1 MTQSEKDKGKNSN
14 ECNYDE
20 LKRIRIAVEGIL
32 EHLITNS
39 QTNKG
44 IGGPILAYSGPHLPH
59 QGSPAPPVLKQILP
73 EVQPASPSG
82 ANHSPEYFLTTRF
95 VYSPETITNMQL
107 LTLIVIAG
115 QLLLARSLLY
125 KEYPI
130 LETYK
135 GAVPLYVEDKLL
147 SVGIVVYEDYASIK
161 STVGKN
167 FNIGDY
173 TAAKGEKTSGALE
186 DSIVYEVSEIVRE
199 NKDTD
204 WIVLRTTKGFTHTPV
219 TKFELAKDIPLA
231 GTPVYV
237 LGHPLGMP
245 LRYAEGELAKSA
257 DSQNQIAALTSGF
270 AGNSGSPVI
279 TKDGKVVGLFSN
291 YEDGDNN
298 ANDFVKSKSGSCYDL
313 AITSVKNPVLVKG
326 PAARIIR
333 PDWQDSK
340 REEL

>member
-1 MTQSEKDKGKNSN
+1 
-14 ECNYDE
+14 
-20 LKRIRIAVEGIL
+20 
-32 EHLITNS
+32 
-39 QTNKG
+39 
-44 IGGPILAYSGPHLPH
+44 
-59 QGSPAPPVLKQILP
+59 
-73 EVQPASPSG
+73 
-82 ANHSPEYFLTTRF
+82 
-95 VYSPETITNMQL
+95 MQL

-173 TAAKGEKTSGALE
+173 SPPGNTLCDQNFAQNPSYFTAGTGFITGSNEFVTAYHVPEDLLEEHNFGIDSKTVKKLRIIFNFRQKKTGVLE
-186 DSIVYEVSEIVRE
+186 APIVYEVSEIVRS

-219 TKFELAKDIPLA
+219 TKFELAKDIPPA

-245 LRYAEGELAKSA
+245 LRYAEGQLAKY
-257 DSQNQIAALTSGF
+257 DSQNWIMTLTSGF
-270 AGNSGSPVI
+270 VGNSGSPII
-279 TKDGKVVGLFSN
+279 TKDGKVVGLFGR
-291 YEDGDNN
+291 YFDGLIN
-298 ANDFVKSKSGSCYDL
+298 ASDFVKSKSGSCYDL

-326 PAARIIR
+326 PAAKIIR
-333 PDWQDSK
+333 PDRPLNLK
-340 REEL
+340 RKKY

>member
-1 MTQSEKDKGKNSN
+1 
-14 ECNYDE
+14 
-20 LKRIRIAVEGIL
+20 
-32 EHLITNS
+32 
-39 QTNKG
+39 
-44 IGGPILAYSGPHLPH
+44 
-59 QGSPAPPVLKQILP
+59 
-73 EVQPASPSG
+73 
-82 ANHSPEYFLTTRF
+82 
-95 VYSPETITNMQL
+95 MQL

-135 GAVPLYVEDKLL
+135 GAVPQYVEDKLL

-173 TAAKGEKTSGALE
+173 TGVKGNTLCDQNFAQNPSYYTAGTGFITGSNEFVTVYHVPKDLLEEHNLGVDSKTVKKLRIIFNFRQKKTGVLE
-186 DSIVYEVSEIVRE
+186 APIVYEVSEIVRS
-199 NKDTD
+199 NKDAD

-219 TKFELAKDIPLA
+219 NKFELAKDIPPA

-245 LRYAEGELAKSA
+245 LRYAEGQLAKY
-257 DSQNQIAALTSGF
+257 DSQNQIATLTSGF
-270 AGNSGSPVI
+270 TANSGSPII
-279 TKDGKVVGLFSN
+279 TKDGKVVGLFREYFDGIN
-291 YEDGDNN
+291 Y

-313 AITSVKNPVLVKG
+313 AITSVKNPVLVTG

-333 PDWQDSK
+333 PDWPLNLK
-340 REEL
+340 KKKY

>member
-1 MTQSEKDKGKNSN
+1 
-14 ECNYDE
+14 
-20 LKRIRIAVEGIL
+20 
-32 EHLITNS
+32 
-39 QTNKG
+39 
-44 IGGPILAYSGPHLPH
+44 
-59 QGSPAPPVLKQILP
+59 
-73 EVQPASPSG
+73 
-82 ANHSPEYFLTTRF
+82 
-95 VYSPETITNMQL
+95 MQL

-173 TAAKGEKTSGALE
+173 TAAKGNTLCDQNFAQNPSYFLAGTGFITGSNQFVTAYHVPEYILKEHNFGVDSKTVKKLRIIFNFRQKKTSGALE

-245 LRYAEGELAKSA
+245 LRYAEGELAKS

-291 YEDGDNN
+291 YDDGDNN